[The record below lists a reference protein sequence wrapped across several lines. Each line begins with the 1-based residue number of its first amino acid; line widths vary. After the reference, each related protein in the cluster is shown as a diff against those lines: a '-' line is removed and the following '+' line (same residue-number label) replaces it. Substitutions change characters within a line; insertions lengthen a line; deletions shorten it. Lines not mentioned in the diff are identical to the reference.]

1 MTSDQHYQITQQLD
15 KMNKVLALI
24 SDRLAELTG
33 ESIQQTK
40 TLKAIEKGID
50 ITNDRVSDVNIS
62 IQSRR

>member
-1 MTSDQHYQITQQLD
+1 
-15 KMNKVLALI
+15 MNKVLALI